1 MIGGVYSFEGCSEAY
16 MYFSFF
22 LVTLASCTLTYI
34 VLYFLIYDDN
44 VCSFSSPTSTYVVSF
59 LSLYTCFFMHAILIS
74 ISHMMP

>member
-1 MIGGVYSFEGCSEAY
+1 

-22 LVTLASCTLTYI
+22 LVTLASCTSVIMTYI
-34 VLYFLIYDDN
+34 ALYYLMYDDD
-44 VCSFSSPTSTYVVSF
+44 VCSFSSPTSICVVSF